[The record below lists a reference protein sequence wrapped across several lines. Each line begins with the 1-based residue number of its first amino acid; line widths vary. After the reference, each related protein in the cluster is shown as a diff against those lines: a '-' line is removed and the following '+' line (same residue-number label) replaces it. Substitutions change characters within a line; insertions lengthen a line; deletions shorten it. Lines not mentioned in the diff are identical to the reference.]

1 MDLMSIY
8 NRSPVFMQNIMCSA
22 VGLQVKERKYG
33 RRQKKYLA
41 EYMER
46 KDWPYEKLIE
56 YRDAR
61 LRKMVEHCYTHVPYY
76 RGLFDSLGIDY
87 RSITTLED
95 LAVLPI
101 LDKRTITEHKSEFL
115 ADDLN
120 KRELMAM
127 HTSGSTGSAFQF
139 YYTKSAYAQQ
149 WAEDE
154 RYTKSIGVDLKAWKA
169 YFGGRSIVP
178 KGKNKTPFY
187 RVNYPM
193 KEILFSAWH
202 MSPANFPSYVEGM
215 NKYRPMMWHGY
226 PSSIEALAQFLLDS
240 GQRLSF
246 VPNIILLASEAVT
259 EAAVGKITRAFG
271 VKPIQGYA
279 QTEEVATFREYP
291 DGMYIVEDLSAVELV
306 PEPGGLYRVIGT
318 TLTNYAMPF
327 LRYDTKDLVEYET
340 TPEGRKIKRIDGR
353 AEDNIKLR
361 GGGVIRRLDFLFKD
375 QVNIVEACIIQRNL
389 DVVEIQV
396 VRGSNYSMADEKTL
410 RHDAEDYFS
419 GRIAFDIKYVG
430 SIPKSSNG
438 KRKFILSEV

>member
-33 RRQKKYLA
+33 RRQKKYLV
-41 EYMER
+41 EYMGR

-56 YRDAR
+56 YRDAQ

-76 RGLFDSLGIDY
+76 RGLFDNLGIDV

-95 LAVLPI
+95 LAILPI
-101 LDKRTITEHKSEFL
+101 LDKHTITAHKSEFL
-115 ADDLN
+115 ADNLN
-120 KRELMAM
+120 KRDLMAM
-127 HTSGSTGSAFQF
+127 HTSGTTGSAFQF
-139 YYTKSAYAQQ
+139 YYTKTAYAQQ

-154 RYTKSIGVDLKAWKA
+154 RYTQSIGIDLTKWKA

-178 KGKNKTPFY
+178 KGKNKAPFY

-226 PSSIEALAQFLLDS
+226 PSSIEAFAQFLLDS

-246 VPNIILLASEAVT
+246 VPDTIFLASENVT
-259 EAAVGKITRAFG
+259 EAAIEKITHAFG
-271 VKPIQGYA
+271 VRPIQGYA

-291 DGMYIVEDLSAVELV
+291 DGIYVVEDLSAVELV
-306 PEPGGLYRVIGT
+306 PDPSGLYRVIGT
-318 TLTNYAMPF
+318 TLTNYAMP
-327 LRYDTKDLVEYET
+327 LIRYDTKDLVDYEL
-340 TPEGRKIKRIDGR
+340 TPKGRRIKRIDGR
-353 AEDNIKLR
+353 VEDNIKLR
-361 GGGVIRRLDFLFKD
+361 DGGIIRRLSRIFQN
-375 QVNIVEACIIQRNL
+375 QVNITEARLLQKSL
-389 DVVEIQV
+389 DYVEIQI
-396 VRGSNYSMADEKTL
+396 VRGANYSSADEEML
-410 RHDAEDYFS
+410 RHDAEEYFA
-419 GRIAFDIKYVG
+419 GRISFGIKYVD
-430 SIPKSSNG
+430 SIPKSANG
-438 KRKFILSEV
+438 KRKFIVSEV